1 MAFKRS
7 IKMWEGFM
15 IYVSTLWDCVGVF
28 DSLHFN
34 LFPNGGFKLYIV
46 TQQANYALA
55 KNPKTRNGV
64 REGEEIFHQKRKYL
78 FYIHEN
84 PREEKKVLSTRKW
97 KMFESCCPP
106 SPLTVSSRCWWPF
119 FATLLQLMVKILLQ
133 IYRLTRFQEVLKFI
147 FRHTWK
153 FCSFEPNYH
162 LSSVSMVTL
171 QQQINCRLLSNVVW
185 FIVCF
190 GFRWYRRCILHK
202 YEPLIRYSKLEK
214 KIL

>member
-7 IKMWEGFM
+7 IKMWEGF
-15 IYVSTLWDCVGVF
+15 INYVSTLWDCVGVF

-78 FYIHEN
+78 FYIHEK

-153 FCSFEPNYH
+153 VLQLWTK
-162 LSSVSMVTL
+162 LSSIKHFDGNTSTTNKL
-171 QQQINCRLLSNVVW
+171 SIAFKCRVIYCLLRFS
-185 FIVCF
+185 
-190 GFRWYRRCILHK
+190 
-202 YEPLIRYSKLEK
+202 LISEMYFT
-214 KIL
+214 